1 MSGDASGED
10 VEEVRV
16 EKITVGGAGRHLSF
30 YTVVACHCLA
40 FLRDLHSNLVVIAV
54 FFVEMA
60 VSPLAT
66 MRLDLSVPLL
76 ECLTGKCEPFFE
88 RAVPISPNA
97 W

>member
-1 MSGDASGED
+1 MSGDASGEN

-16 EKITVGGAGRHLSF
+16 EKITVGGARGRHLSF

-66 MRLDLSVPLL
+66 MRLGLSVPLL
-76 ECLTGKCEPFFE
+76 ECLSGK
-88 RAVPISPNA
+88 R
-97 W
+97 